1 MKIGLAQINIT
12 VGDLVGNS
20 KKILDAYGKL
30 CAKGADIVVFPELT
44 LPGYSPGDLL
54 FKSHFVADN
63 EKAMRAI
70 AEQIGEKPALI
81 GYVQSVVR
89 AGKTLLFNAAAWCHN
104 GKIDKV
110 AHKCLLP
117 SYNVFNE
124 KRYFHPGTE
133 PIHVDYNGKRIGI
146 TVCEDIWN
154 RSEIPSDAY
163 YKLDPIEELRQRSVD
178 MILNLSASPWHYKKR
193 PVRKQVLAG
202 IATRCNAPFIYCNM
216 VGGNDEI
223 VFDGHS
229 QVIAADGTRIAGL
242 AGFREDFMVVDLES
256 QKPEISPHFDQE
268 EMQDVHDALVLG
280 LHDYATKTG
289 FKKALVGL
297 SGGIDSAVTAALA
310 AKALGPENVIGV
322 RLPSAHSSEHSLD
335 DATALA
341 NNLDLPSIHTLK
353 IQPLV
358 DAAEKA
364 LEPLFDGLP
373 RDITEEN
380 IQARTRGLLLMAISN
395 KLNALLLSTGNK
407 SEVAVG
413 YCTLYGDMAGGLAL
427 LSDVLKTKVYKL
439 ARFINKDRE
448 IIPQSTLEKP
458 PSAELRP
465 EQKDEDSLPPYEIL
479 DAIIDLYIVDGKS
492 SREITDAGY
501 DEATVR
507 DIVRKIDCNEYKRKQ
522 AAPGIRITPIA
533 FGIGRRIPIVQK
545 YIS

>member
-20 KKILDAYGKL
+20 KKIVDAYDRL
-30 CAKGADIVVFPELT
+30 CKEGADLVIFPELT

-70 AEQIGEKPALI
+70 ADRIGDKPALI
-81 GYVQSVVR
+81 GYVQSIVR

-104 GKIDKV
+104 GKIDTV

-117 SYNVFNE
+117 SYNIFNE
-124 KRYFHPGTE
+124 KRYFQPGKA
-133 PIHVDYNGKRIGI
+133 PSYIDYLGKRIGI
-146 TVCEDIWN
+146 TICEDIWN

-163 YKLDPIEELRQRSVD
+163 YELDPVEELRQHSVD
-178 MILNLSASPWHYKKR
+178 VILNLSASPWHHKKR
-193 PVRKQVLAG
+193 PVRKQVLASVA
-202 IATRCNAPFIYCNM
+202 IRCNAPLVYCNM
-216 VGGNDEI
+216 IGGNDEI

-242 AGFREDFMVVDLES
+242 AGFREDFQVIEIETTT
-256 QKPEISPHFDQE
+256 PAISPYFDQDD
-268 EMQDVHDALVLG
+268 MQDIHDALVLG

-289 FKKALVGL
+289 FKKVLIGL

-310 AKALGPENVIGV
+310 VKALGAKNVIGV
-322 RLPSAHSSEHSLD
+322 RLPSAHSSQHSLE
-335 DATALA
+335 DAAALA
-341 NNLDLPSIHTLK
+341 ENLGLPPVHTLE

-358 DAAEKA
+358 EAAENA
-364 LEPLFDGLP
+364 LEPVFEGLP

-380 IQARTRGLLLMAISN
+380 IQARARGMLLMAISN
-395 KLNALLLSTGNK
+395 KLHALLLSTGNK
-407 SEVAVG
+407 SEMAVG

-427 LSDVLKTKVYKL
+427 LSDVLKTEVYKL
-439 ARFINKDRE
+439 AHFINKERAV
-448 IIPQSTLEKP
+448 IPSSTLEKP

-465 EQKDEDSLPPYEIL
+465 DQKDQDSLPPYPVL
-479 DAIIDLYIVDGKS
+479 DAIIDQYIVEGKS
-492 SREITDAGY
+492 SQEIIDAGY
-501 DEATVR
+501 DETIVR
-507 DIVRKIDCNEYKRKQ
+507 ESVRKIDCNEYKRKQ
-522 AAPGIRITPIA
+522 AAPGIRITPTA